1 MNQIKIKK
9 ASEPS
14 EVAIELF
21 KAGADKCLKY
31 LTKIFHNILFKNK
44 LPEKWMLSSLVPIF
58 KGKGDPLGKV
68 VDIDK
73 MQYGFMSGRG
83 TVNAVF
89 VLQRLSEKFRA
100 KHIKLFFKFDLE
112 KALDCQGKLFVL
124 LQGRRVSQNI
134 W

>member
-1 MNQIKIKK
+1 MNQIKIEK

-73 MQYGFMSGRG
+73 MQYGFM
-83 TVNAVF
+83 
-89 VLQRLSEKFRA
+89 
-100 KHIKLFFKFDLE
+100 
-112 KALDCQGKLFVL
+112 
-124 LQGRRVSQNI
+124 
-134 W
+134 